1 MYKRKIEKKFES
13 ESEQFGEVW
22 KQARMTSNM
31 NINDF
36 QMKVMAELAE
46 IKNLLASAGSS
57 TTPSTKEKKARK
69 PRDPDAP
76 PNPWIVFT
84 GRVRAA
90 LKGAGKPA
98 GKECQQ
104 FASFLKT
111 EFKDDAYSME
121 DSEILAAHADWTP
134 PPPKPKE
141 EKGEAP
147 AVSEGEEKP
156 KPKRVLSDEQKA
168 KMAAGRKAAAER
180 RKAEKEA
187 EAAKDAEEE
196 TEAPAAKPKAAPA
209 APAAPA
215 PKATPAAL
223 KLKPLPFKG
232 KKMLWDPES
241 NGVWLNENGVKGV
254 WQGILTGSGKDRTL
268 DASAKDYTA

>member
-1 MYKRKIEKKFES
+1 
-13 ESEQFGEVW
+13 
-22 KQARMTSNM
+22 M

-36 QMKVMAELAE
+36 QVKVMAELAE

-57 TTPSTKEKKARK
+57 MTPSTKEKKARK

-104 FASFLKT
+104 FASFLKA

-121 DSEILAAHADWTP
+121 ESEILAAHADWTP

-141 EKGEAP
+141 DKDEAP
-147 AVSEGEEKP
+147 AASEAEEKP

-196 TEAPAAKPKAAPA
+196 TEAPAAKPKATPAAKPKAA

-215 PKATPAAL
+215 PAAL

-241 NGVWLNENGVKGV
+241 NGVWLNENGVKGA
-254 WQGILTGSGKDRTL
+254 WQGVLTGSGKDRTL

>member
-1 MYKRKIEKKFES
+1 
-13 ESEQFGEVW
+13 
-22 KQARMTSNM
+22 MTSNM

-36 QMKVMAELAE
+36 QAKVMSELAE
-46 IKNLLASAGSS
+46 IKNLLANAGTV
-57 TTPSTKEKKARK
+57 TTVTKEKKARK

-104 FASFLKT
+104 FASYLKT
-111 EFKDDAYSME
+111 EFKEEAYNME
-121 DSEILAAHADWTP
+121 ESEILAAHADWTP
-134 PPPKPKE
+134 PPPKPKAVE
-141 EKGEAP
+141 DDAP
-147 AVSEGEEKP
+147 AKSEPEEKP
-156 KPKRVLSDEQKA
+156 KPKRVLSEEQKA

-187 EAAKDAEEE
+187 AAANKDEEE
-196 TEAPAAKPKAAPA
+196 TSSPAVTAPPPKTAAPAPAPAAKPKPA
-209 APAAPA
+209 
-215 PKATPAAL
+215 L
-223 KLKPLPFKG
+223 NLKPLPFKG
-232 KKMLWDPES
+232 KKMLWDPEN
-241 NGVWLNENGVKGV
+241 NGCWLNDNGVKGA